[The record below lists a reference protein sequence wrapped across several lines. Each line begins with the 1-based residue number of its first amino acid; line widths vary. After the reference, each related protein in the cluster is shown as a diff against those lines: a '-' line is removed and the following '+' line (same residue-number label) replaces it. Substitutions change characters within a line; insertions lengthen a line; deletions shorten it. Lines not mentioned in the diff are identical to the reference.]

1 MRLFFFV
8 VQIGNTGDPV
18 EPDSILRAP
27 MNALAPSLS
36 GLPNFFLYACVGLA
50 LSFVFA
56 AIYVRI
62 TGHDEWALI
71 RDGNA
76 SAALAL
82 GGSLIGFALPLSKAI
97 AQASSIPD
105 CILWGFLAL
114 IVQIVAYVITRMLI
128 PDLSRKIES
137 NTLAAAIMI
146 VSISVMSG
154 MLNAA
159 AMTYYP
165 TVGGVI
171 EAL

>member
-1 MRLFFFV
+1 M
-8 VQIGNTGDPV
+8 NT
-18 EPDSILRAP
+18 
-27 MNALAPSLS
+27 LAPSLT
-36 GLPNFFLYACVGLA
+36 GLPNFFLYACIGLA

-56 AIYVRI
+56 TIYVRV
-62 TGHDEWALI
+62 TGHDEWAQI
-71 RDGNA
+71 RNGNA
-76 SAALAL
+76 SAALAF

-105 CILWGFLAL
+105 CILWGLVAL
-114 IVQIVAYVITRMLI
+114 VVQLIAYFITRLLI
-128 PDLSRKIES
+128 PELSRKIES
-137 NTLAAAIMI
+137 NTMAVAIM
-146 VSISVMSG
+146 VVCISLMAG